1 MRIWEWKGLRK
12 SKPVQND
19 FSQEAVTCC
28 GAPCTAFF
36 TDSWFLTVKK
46 GTNHMKLHKTRWIAH
61 AAMIA
66 AIYIIVTWLFAP
78 FGFGEIQVRI
88 SEALTILPAFTPAAV
103 PGLFV
108 GCLIGNI
115 LGGAIL
121 PDIIFGSLAT
131 LIGAVLVYRMR
142 DKHSF
147 LLPLPPILSN
157 TLIVPF
163 VLRYGYGVALPLP
176 LLMFS
181 IGIGELISCGVLGMI
196 LHRALSRYRNT
207 LFHSGQNQ

>member
-1 MRIWEWKGLRK
+1 
-12 SKPVQND
+12 
-19 FSQEAVTCC
+19 
-28 GAPCTAFF
+28 
-36 TDSWFLTVKK
+36 
-46 GTNHMKLHKTRWIAH
+46 MKLHKTRWIAH
-61 AAMIA
+61 ASMIA

-131 LIGAVLVYRMR
+131 L
-142 DKHSF
+142 
-147 LLPLPPILSN
+147 LPLPPILSN

-163 VLRYGYGVALPLP
+163 VLRYGYGIALPLP